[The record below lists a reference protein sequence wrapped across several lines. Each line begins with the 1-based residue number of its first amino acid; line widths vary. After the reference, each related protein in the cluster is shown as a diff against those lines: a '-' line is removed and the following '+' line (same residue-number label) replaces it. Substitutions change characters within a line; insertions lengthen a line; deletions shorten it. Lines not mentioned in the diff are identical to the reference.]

1 MLVIKYH
8 HYLFIRGEGPGGS
21 MSKVVGLRNNSC
33 KPITNTA
40 WVHARLWKLQKGCTR
55 LATES
60 DQDYQLLAHGRWFSP
75 GTPASSTTK
84 TGRYDIAE
92 ICLKVAL
99 NTKNKSNHLYEGPS
113 WSWSHG
119 SWLYSYLCNQCL
131 SSLML
136 WVQISIKAR
145 CTILCNKVFQW
156 HATGRWVSRG
166 SLVSSTNKTDRHDK
180 TEILLKV
187 ALNILPILI
196 VAHKGL
202 IVILKYFYDKTV
214 FEKKRKY

>member
-1 MLVIKYH
+1 
-8 HYLFIRGEGPGGS
+8 

-40 WVHARLWKLQKGCTR
+40 LKITKRVHSTRNRKWSRLPV
-55 LATES
+55 A
-60 DQDYQLLAHGRWFSP
+60 AHGRWFSP

-131 SSLML
+131 SSLMF

-145 CTILCNKVFQW
+145 CTILCYKVFQW
-156 HATGRWVSRG
+156 HATGRWISPG
-166 SLVSSTNKTDRHDK
+166 SLVSSTNKTDRHDI

-187 ALNILPILI
+187 ALNILHILI